1 MGTSHHPSWPQ
12 LTSLQRLGVVL
23 ALLAVSGIS
32 MAGGGLSVADF
43 NLPQQ
48 DEAGWSILTPSAD
61 SRLVYV
67 DANAGSDSNG
77 QFHLLADAV
86 IGADPT
92 QPVGAVLAFRTLAA
106 AQAQLR
112 QDSPDWLLL
121 RAGGVWEESL
131 PIRRGRSAT
140 QRMVATAWGEG
151 PRPELRTGVERGIAS
166 SHPVNV
172 AVVGIRFWAHTRD
185 TDGPYFTGY
194 EGSSG
199 MSFSTW
205 QAPSLNQVR
214 DVLIEDCVFRTYA
227 NNVFTGD
234 APNEPI
240 TRLAVRR
247 SIISGNY
254 KTTGMGHSQGIYHSG
269 KGHGDGVATILLQ
282 ENLFDHNGW
291 RIQSINGNNDAEGGQ
306 ATIFNHNTYFS
317 SASNVLFQR
326 NLFLRP
332 SSISNKW
339 TAYLT
344 AEHYDSRRLVTD
356 NNLYVDGEI
365 GISLGGNYPPG
376 GALRFDDIAI
386 HNNVFTDIGRSRP
399 TNRSL
404 SWSVEAIDW
413 KYGSIR
419 SNLFIHQRAP
429 ITNSYAL
436 QVTAPSQGETVLV
449 ENNVIAN
456 FHSSTYGGL
465 VRLQDGGNFDQV
477 LFHNNTVQASSESP
491 LVSLDPGGYLFT
503 GNNRYHSPAAGN
515 RHFRVDGTYMGVAEW
530 AALTGDSG
538 ASTDPVTFPAPER
551 DLETYIEHLGLGS
564 GFDDFLTAVYGQSRG
579 NWNPALGAAAINDWL
594 RDGFGMPAVGHGNR
608 IFGDGFE
615 P

>member
-140 QRMVATAWGEG
+140 ERMVATAWGEG

-326 NLFLRP
+326 NLFLSP

-594 RDGFGMPAVGHGNR
+594 RGGFGMPAVGHGNR

>member
-1 MGTSHHPSWPQ
+1 MSHLHTSSSTP
-12 LTSLQRLGVVL
+12 LAALRRL
-23 ALLAVSGIS
+23 ALLAVLL
-32 MAGGGLSVADF
+32 AGAGFAVAGSALSVADF
-43 NLPQQ
+43 NLPAQ
-48 DEAGWSILTPSAD
+48 DEQGWSILVPSAD
-61 SRLVYV
+61 SRLIYV
-67 DANAGSDSNG
+67 DADAGNDSDG
-77 QFHLLADAV
+77 QFHLPSDPAV
-86 IGADPT
+86 GADPM
-92 QPVGAVLAFRTLAA
+92 QPVGAVQAFKTIAA

-112 QDSPDWLLL
+112 QNSPDWLLL

-140 QRMVATAWGEG
+140 ERMVATAWGEG

-456 FHSSTYGGL
+456 FHSSTYDGL

-503 GNNRYHSPAAGN
+503 GNNRYHSTASAD
-515 RHFRVDGTYMGVAEW
+515 RVFRVNGSNASLAQW
-530 AALTGDSG
+530 IAATGD
-538 ASTDPVTFPAPER
+538 AQATFAPINFPAPER
-551 DLETYIEHLGLGS
+551 DLETYVEYLGLGS
-564 GFDDFLTAVYGQSRG
+564 GFDDFLTAVHGQSRA
-579 NWNPALGAAAINDWL
+579 NWNPALTAGAINDWL
-594 RDGFGMPAVGHGNR
+594 RGGFGLPAIGSGNL
-608 IFGDGFE
+608 IFSNGFE

>member
-140 QRMVATAWGEG
+140 ERMVATAWGEG

-194 EGSSG
+194 EGGSG

-594 RDGFGMPAVGHGNR
+594 RGGFGMPAVGHGNR

>member
-121 RAGGVWEESL
+121 RAGGVWKESL

-140 QRMVATAWGEG
+140 ERMVATAWGEG

-594 RDGFGMPAVGHGNR
+594 RGGFGMPAVGHGNR

>member
-32 MAGGGLSVADF
+32 LAGGGLSVADF

-140 QRMVATAWGEG
+140 ERMVATAWGEG

-538 ASTDPVTFPAPER
+538 ASTD
-551 DLETYIEHLGLGS
+551 
-564 GFDDFLTAVYGQSRG
+564 
-579 NWNPALGAAAINDWL
+579 
-594 RDGFGMPAVGHGNR
+594 
-608 IFGDGFE
+608 
-615 P
+615 

>member
-140 QRMVATAWGEG
+140 ERMVATAWGEG

-594 RDGFGMPAVGHGNR
+594 RGGFGMPAVGHGNR

>member
-594 RDGFGMPAVGHGNR
+594 RGGFGMPAVGHGNR